1 MLGKQVVDLVLS
13 PKWIIPIVPRGSI
26 LKNTSIVVNNGVIV
40 DIADRQIVSE
50 KYEAKTEYK
59 LGYHVVLP
67 GFVNAHTHTPMF
79 LFKSYGDDNSLSDWL
94 QHFIWPMEDMFISPR
109 FIRDGLQM
117 GCAEM
122 IRSGTTCFND
132 MYYYPE
138 ESAEEVE
145 KIGMRAI
152 IGLMGRDNEGSL
164 KTVLSAMD

>member
-1 MLGKQVVDLVLS
+1 
-13 PKWIIPIVPRGSI
+13 
-26 LKNTSIVVNNGVIV
+26 
-40 DIADRQIVSE
+40 
-50 KYEAKTEYK
+50 
-59 LGYHVVLP
+59 
-67 GFVNAHTHTPMF
+67 
-79 LFKSYGDDNSLSDWL
+79 
-94 QHFIWPMEDMFISPR
+94 
-109 FIRDGLQM
+109 M